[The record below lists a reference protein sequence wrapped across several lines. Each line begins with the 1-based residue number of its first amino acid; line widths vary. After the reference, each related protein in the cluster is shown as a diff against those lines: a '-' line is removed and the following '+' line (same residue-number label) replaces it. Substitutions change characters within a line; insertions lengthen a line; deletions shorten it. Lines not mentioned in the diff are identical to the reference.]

1 MHVCLATDID
11 INALKDV
18 KSNSQDISSHM
29 AEHVLCSI
37 KLYQDGFLEVTPGF
51 SGIFSESSD
60 DLSGTFDA
68 SQERSSLSLFLDDNT
83 VRTGI
88 SDGFKLTTNRI
99 RSKKGVEY
107 EYSIQNINDVLIPH
121 QLSEIMK
128 KQKLLDKKSSVQ
140 NKSSIENSSWKQ
152 DPPSKNYDQVI
163 GIYAEIVSGE
173 NFHGNKLFV
182 NYQVQV
188 PQGWD
193 LRTGN
198 VNDGIA
204 ERDISAVVA
213 VEDVIDVGDGSHK
226 GRIQGPKSIGYEL
239 DRIDGGYKNKGE
251 RRGEGQG
258 GELVSG
264 ADMLALD
271 GYTDGLSARGM
282 LYGTT
287 HTAIAKESKRQS
299 GLSARSNYK
308 PPYVTFA
315 FQQGTRLFLGISFYS
330 ITLFAIILGQNYPFW
345 LVPALVILFTLG
357 TGYPGGTIQ
366 VVLRENKNKKSMKNK
381 KDNTG
386 RSCTTSTYTQTEIK
400 NHLVG
405 PLMFPAVAHFN
416 HLMNLSFDVKDIS
429 HSKQGIDPFQKV
441 PIIHML
447 SVLLLLL
454 VLWRAIL
461 MMTLRTLRDIT

>member
-11 INALKDV
+11 INALKDI
-18 KSNSQDISSHM
+18 KSNSQDISSHIV
-29 AEHVLCSI
+29 EHVLCTI

-51 SGIFSESSD
+51 SGIISESSD
-60 DLSGTFDA
+60 DLSGAFDA

-88 SDGFKLTTNRI
+88 SNGFKITTNRI
-99 RSKKGVEY
+99 RSKIGLEY

-140 NKSSIENSSWKQ
+140 SKSSIENSSWKQ

-198 VNDGIA
+198 MNDGIA

-213 VEDVIDVGDGSHK
+213 VEHVTDVGDGSHK
-226 GRIQGPKSIGYEL
+226 GRIQGLKSIGYEL
-239 DRIDGGYKNKGE
+239 DRSDGGYKNKGE
-251 RRGEGQG
+251 RRGDGQG

-282 LYGTT
+282 LY
-287 HTAIAKESKRQS
+287 IFSS
-299 GLSARSNYK
+299 
-308 PPYVTFA
+308 
-315 FQQGTRLFLGISFYS
+315 
-330 ITLFAIILGQNYPFW
+330 
-345 LVPALVILFTLG
+345 
-357 TGYPGGTIQ
+357 
-366 VVLRENKNKKSMKNK
+366 
-381 KDNTG
+381 
-386 RSCTTSTYTQTEIK
+386 
-400 NHLVG
+400 
-405 PLMFPAVAHFN
+405 
-416 HLMNLSFDVKDIS
+416 
-429 HSKQGIDPFQKV
+429 
-441 PIIHML
+441 
-447 SVLLLLL
+447 
-454 VLWRAIL
+454 
-461 MMTLRTLRDIT
+461 